1 MSIGDGEKYSMEII
15 EFQLF
20 DSHGNDGQVLYILLF

>member
-1 MSIGDGEKYSMEII
+1 MSIGEGDKYSNEIC
-15 EFQLF
+15 ECQAF